1 MWYEE
6 IKDYSFRNPGFSSG
20 TGHFTQVIWIDSV
33 EMGVA
38 KATNAKGTQ
47 FVVARYNPPGNVL
60 GSFPENVKPKGSKV
74 SERTQKPYGK
84 RPGGKTVTVTTP
96 LTGEA
101 SNKPR
106 KFDQRD
112 SIWTQHRNIV
122 HSNTLEPSGFFS
134 IAFLCHTR
142 TNFERTKEEQEDL
155 QKQEKKRVNRG
166 RLASFT
172 LLSFWGGV
180 DGCGCFSWDIFFCP
194 ISDESFSLLL
204 NPFTPK
210 RFPID
215 E

>member
-60 GSFPENVKPKGSKV
+60 GSFPENVKPKGSKI
-74 SERTQKPYGK
+74 SERSQKPYGK

-101 SNKPR
+101 TNKPR

-112 SIWTQHRNIV
+112 SICTRNISTSQHR
-122 HSNTLEPSGFFS
+122 SLKY
-134 IAFLCHTR
+134 LR
-142 TNFERTKEEQEDL
+142 TQCIFRH
-155 QKQEKKRVNRG
+155 
-166 RLASFT
+166 
-172 LLSFWGGV
+172 
-180 DGCGCFSWDIFFCP
+180 CFSAPHKNKFRKNKRRVRGFAKTGEK
-194 ISDESFSLLL
+194 ES
-204 NPFTPK
+204 K
-210 RFPID
+210 
-215 E
+215 